1 MGFPYII
8 HVPLYDRSFIQEH
21 TSGKQKFNSK
31 LLERIQKK
39 LVSLIF
45 ISPT

>member
-8 HVPLYDRSFIQEH
+8 RVPLSDRSFIQEH
-21 TSGKQKFNSK
+21 TYSKQKFNSK

-39 LVSLIF
+39 PVSLIF
-45 ISPT
+45 IRPT